1 MKLKRKRAREF
12 VRFDGRDLHLL
23 NHLRNSYLGDTA
35 LVWSGE
41 CEKEKR
47 EKEGRSFICFP

>member
-1 MKLKRKRAREF
+1 MKSKRKRVIEF

-41 CEKEKR
+41 CEKEK
-47 EKEGRSFICFP
+47 EGEV